1 MKIKNRNV
9 WTISNSNQKIE
20 EMEGK
25 MDTPYTYVHDHSF
38 LRVGT
43 YILIKSNGV
52 KMCPN
57 LSSYKNYMDM

>member
-1 MKIKNRNV
+1 
-9 WTISNSNQKIE
+9 
-20 EMEGK
+20 

-57 LSSYKNYMDM
+57 LS